1 MIYGET
7 SRSCSLAWPRVGAR
21 ARAREDSDNVEPVKR
36 ELEQPVRSAIN
47 RGYWIYKQLL
57 RTSVMSVRRCRNIF
71 VRLLLSSYPSVESA
85 ALQSATYRHVAN
97 FVEISLKRRNEK
109 ERRFLPTKSSKI
121 TNLTTRWYLRIA
133 TNDIYTVD
141 AVKNNLK
148 KKENFQACR

>member
-1 MIYGET
+1 MNFHSNKSVHDDNYDL
-7 SRSCSLAWPRVGAR
+7 RRDQPLLLARLAAGWRAR

-71 VRLLLSSYPSVESA
+71 VRLLLSSYPSAESA

-121 TNLTTRWYLRIA
+121 TNLTTR
-133 TNDIYTVD
+133 
-141 AVKNNLK
+141 
-148 KKENFQACR
+148 